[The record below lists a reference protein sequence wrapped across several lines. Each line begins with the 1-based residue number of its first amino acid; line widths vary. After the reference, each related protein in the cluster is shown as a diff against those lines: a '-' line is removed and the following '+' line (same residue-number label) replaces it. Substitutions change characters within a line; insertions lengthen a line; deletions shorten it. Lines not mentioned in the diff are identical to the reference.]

1 MYYDPNQNL
10 RSAKE
15 RHDVLNALVAPR
27 PIGWISSMGADGH
40 VNLAPFSYFNA
51 VSADPPIVMFSA
63 GEKPGTGTPKD
74 TLRNVR
80 EVPQFVVNVVS
91 WDLREAMNLSS
102 RGLDYGASEFDLTG
116 LSAAA
121 SVQVA
126 PPRVAAAK
134 AALECEVIQIV
145 PLPTGQRGGRNH
157 VVFGRVVGMYVD
169 DGVMVDGRVDARLV
183 GHVARLGYYDYTL
196 VRDVFVMRRPDASAE
211 FAPSE
216 TREA

>member
-1 MYYDPNQNL
+1 MYYDPDQNL

-15 RHDVLNALVAPR
+15 RHDVLNAIVAPR

-63 GEKPGTGTPKD
+63 GDRRGPDTPKD

-91 WDLREAMNLSS
+91 WDLREAMNLTS
-102 RGLDYGASEFDLTG
+102 RGLDYGASEFELTG
-116 LSAAA
+116 LAAA
-121 SVQVA
+121 PSVRVK
-126 PPRVAAAK
+126 PPRVAVAK
-134 AALECEVIQIV
+134 AAIECEVIQIV

-157 VVFGRVVGMYVD
+157 VVFGRVVNMYVD
-169 DGVMVDGRVDARLV
+169 DSVISDGRVDARLV
-183 GHVARLGYYDYTL
+183 AHVARLGYYDYTH
-196 VRDVFVMRRPDASAE
+196 VSDIFEMRRPDASAE
-211 FAPSE
+211 FGGGV
-216 TREA
+216 